1 MIVAVP
7 LPERL
12 QGAASD
18 LSRRAD
24 HRAGTEAH
32 GRDQQQ
38 SENGES
44 ALKGVSH
51 RASASR
57 SRSNDEPSLTPGSP
71 PVNLGGEFEPS
82 ITWAPTY
89 TPGSNQSE
97 FER

>member
-12 QGAASD
+12 HGGASD
-18 LSRRAD
+18 RSRRAD

-38 SENGES
+38 GQHGQS
-44 ALKGVSH
+44 ALQGVLH

-57 SRSNDEPSLTPGSP
+57 PRSNDEPRLTLESP
-71 PVNLGGEFEPS
+71 PVNLGGEFE
-82 ITWAPTY
+82 
-89 TPGSNQSE
+89 
-97 FER
+97 R